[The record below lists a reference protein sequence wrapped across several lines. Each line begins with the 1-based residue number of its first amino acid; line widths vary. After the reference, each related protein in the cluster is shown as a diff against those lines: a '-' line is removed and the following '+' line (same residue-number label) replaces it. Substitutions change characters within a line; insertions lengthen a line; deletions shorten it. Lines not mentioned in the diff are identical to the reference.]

1 VKSMTDAG
9 SAASPIRLD
18 GKVAIVTG
26 AARGLG
32 RAMAEGLARAGANV
46 VFTDVDAAALADTI
60 RAFKRQPGCGDVTA
74 IPCDITNE
82 ADCQELVDDTV
93 KRFGALHV
101 LVNNAGKG
109 PALLEA
115 SPRTKSLK
123 FYEADP
129 DIWREIIITNVN
141 GTYLMARAVAS
152 VMVKAGW
159 GRIVNIT
166 TSLPTMQ
173 RRHNSPY
180 GVSKAAIEAETL
192 IWAKDLEGT
201 GVTVNSLIPGGAAD
215 TDFVHQASRKELAA
229 IGRALLPPAV
239 MVEPIIWLA
248 SPLSDGI
255 TGARF
260 VGKLWDARL
269 PPATAGAKA
278 REASVLLPVPPDV
291 R

>member
-1 VKSMTDAG
+1 MSDRG
-9 SAASPIRLD
+9 SAASSIRLD

-32 RAMAEGLARAGANV
+32 KAMAEGLARAGASV
-46 VFTDVDAAALADTI
+46 VFTDVDATVLADTV
-60 RAFKRQPGCGDVTA
+60 RAFKRQAGCGDVAA
-74 IPCDITNE
+74 IPCDITSG
-82 ADCQELVDDTV
+82 ADCQKLVDDTV
-93 KRFGALHV
+93 TRFGALHV

-115 SPRTKSLK
+115 SPRTKSLN

-129 DIWREIIITNVN
+129 DVWREIIVTNVN
-141 GTYLMARAVAS
+141 GTFLMARSAAP
-152 VMVKAGW
+152 VMVAAGW

-166 TSLPTMQ
+166 TSLATMQ

-192 IWAKDLEGT
+192 IWAKDLDGT
-201 GVTVNSLIPGGAAD
+201 GVTVNSLIPCGAAG
-215 TDFVHQASRKELAA
+215 TEFVHMASRKELAA
-229 IGRALLPPAV
+229 LGRALLPPSV
-239 MVEPIIWLA
+239 MVAPIVWLA
-248 SPLSDGI
+248 SPLSDGV

-260 VGKLWDARL
+260 VGKLWDERL
-269 PPATAGAKA
+269 PPNEAAAKA
-278 REASVLLPVPPDV
+278 REASVLLALPPDA

>member
-1 VKSMTDAG
+1 MPD
-9 SAASPIRLD
+9 PIRLD

-32 RAMAEGLARAGANV
+32 RAMAEGLVRAGASV
-46 VFTDVDAAALADTI
+46 TFTDVDAAALASTV
-60 RAFKRQPGCGDVTA
+60 RALDGKAAA
-74 IPCDITNE
+74 IAGDITVQ
-82 ADCQELVDDTV
+82 ADCERIVAETL
-93 KRFGALHV
+93 KRFGTLDV

-115 SPRTKSLK
+115 SPRTRSLK
-123 FYEADP
+123 FWEADP
-129 DIWREIIITNVN
+129 DAWREIIVTNVN
-141 GTYLMARAVAS
+141 GTFLMARSAAPAMVA
-152 VMVKAGW
+152 AGW
-159 GRIVNIT
+159 GRIVNVT

-192 IWAKDLEGT
+192 IWAKDLDGT

-215 TDFVHQASRKELAA
+215 TEFVHKAARKELAA
-229 IGRALLPPAV
+229 SGRALLPPRV
-239 MVEPIIWLA
+239 MIAPIVWLA

-260 VGKLWDARL
+260 VGKLWDERL
-269 PPATAGAKA
+269 PPSEAAAKA
-278 REASVLLPVPPDV
+278 REASVLLPAPPEV

>member
-1 VKSMTDAG
+1 MADTST
-9 SAASPIRLD
+9 SASTISLD

-46 VFTDVDAAALADTI
+46 VFTDIDSTALATAARAVRGQAGTI
-60 RAFKRQPGCGDVTA
+60 AA
-74 IPCDITNE
+74 IACDITNKV
-82 ADCQELVDDTV
+82 DCERLVAETV

-109 PALLEA
+109 PALLEQ

-123 FYEADP
+123 FWEADP
-129 DIWREIIITNVN
+129 DVWREIIVTNVN
-141 GTYLMARAVAS
+141 GTFLMARAAAP
-152 VMVKAGW
+152 VMVEAGW
-159 GRIVNIT
+159 GRIVNVT

-192 IWAKDLEGT
+192 IWAKDLDGT

-215 TDFVHQASRKELAA
+215 TDFVHIASRKELAA
-229 IGRALLPPAV
+229 IGRSLLPPAV
-239 MVEPIIWLA
+239 MVAPIVWLA

-260 VGKLWDARL
+260 VGKLWDPQLA
-269 PPATAGAKA
+269 PADAAAKA
-278 REASVLLPVPPDV
+278 REASVLLPVPPET

>member
-1 VKSMTDAG
+1 WATLKSTTRTLPG
-9 SAASPIRLD
+9 K
-18 GKVAIVTG
+18 KVAG
-26 AARGLG
+26 
-32 RAMAEGLARAGANV
+32 MA
-46 VFTDVDAAALADTI
+46 
-60 RAFKRQPGCGDVTA
+60 
-74 IPCDITNE
+74 CDITNK
-82 ADCQELVDDTV
+82 ADCDGLVAEAV
-93 KRFGALHV
+93 ALFGALHV

-129 DIWREIIITNVN
+129 DVWREIIVTNVN
-141 GTYLMARAVAS
+141 GTFRMARAAAPA
-152 VMVKAGW
+152 MIATGW

-215 TDFVHQASRKELAA
+215 TDFVHQA
-229 IGRALLPPAV
+229 
-239 MVEPIIWLA
+239 
-248 SPLSDGI
+248 
-255 TGARF
+255 
-260 VGKLWDARL
+260 
-269 PPATAGAKA
+269 
-278 REASVLLPVPPDV
+278 
-291 R
+291 

>member
-1 VKSMTDAG
+1 MPD
-9 SAASPIRLD
+9 PIRLD

-46 VFTDVDAAALADTI
+46 MFTDVDADALARTGASTSI
-60 RAFKRQPGCGDVTA
+60 AG
-74 IPCDITNE
+74 DITVQ
-82 ADCQELVDDTV
+82 ADCERIVAETL

-101 LVNNAGKG
+101 LVNNAGIG

-115 SPRTKSLK
+115 SSRTTSLK
-123 FYEADP
+123 FWEADP
-129 DIWREIIITNVN
+129 DIWRAIIDTNVN
-141 GTYLMARAVAS
+141 GTFLMARSVAP
-152 VMVKAGW
+152 VLIKAGW

-173 RRHNSPY
+173 RRQNSPY

-192 IWAKDLEGT
+192 IWAKDLDGT

-215 TDFVHQASRKELAA
+215 TEFVHLAARKELAA
-229 IGRALLPPAV
+229 TGRVLLPPSV
-239 MVEPIIWLA
+239 MVAPIVWLA

-255 TGARF
+255 TSARF
-260 VGKLWDARL
+260 VGKLWDERL
-269 PPATAGAKA
+269 PPSQAAAKA
-278 REASVLLPVPPDV
+278 REPSVLLPVPPEV

>member
-1 VKSMTDAG
+1 MTD
-9 SAASPIRLD
+9 SIRLD

-32 RAMAEGLARAGANV
+32 RAMAEGLVRAGASV
-46 VFTDVDAAALADTI
+46 TFTDVDAAALE
-60 RAFKRQPGCGDVTA
+60 RAVQATESAAA
-74 IPCDITNE
+74 IAGDITVQT
-82 ADCQELVDDTV
+82 DCERIVAETI
-93 KRFGALHV
+93 KRFGRLDV

-115 SPRTKSLK
+115 SPRTRSLK
-123 FYEADP
+123 FWGADP
-129 DIWREIIITNVN
+129 DVWREIIVTNVN
-141 GTYLMARAVAS
+141 GTFLMARSAAP
-152 VMVKAGW
+152 VMVDAGW
-159 GRIVNIT
+159 GRIVNVT

-192 IWAKDLEGT
+192 IWAKDLDGT

-215 TDFVHQASRKELAA
+215 TEFVHMASRRELAA
-229 IGRALLPPAV
+229 IGRALLPPSV
-239 MVEPIIWLA
+239 MVAAIVWLA

-260 VGKLWDARL
+260 VGKLWDANL
-269 PPATAGAKA
+269 PPGEAAAKA
-278 REASVLLPVPPDV
+278 REASVLLPVPPEM

>member
-1 VKSMTDAG
+1 
-9 SAASPIRLD
+9 D

-32 RAMAEGLARAGANV
+32 RAMAEGLARAGANG

-60 RAFKRQPGCGDVTA
+60 RAFKRQPGCGGVAA
-74 IPCDITNE
+74 ISCDITNP
-82 ADCQELVDDTV
+82 ADCPKLGDRTV
-93 KRFGALHV
+93 TRFGALHV

-129 DIWREIIITNVN
+129 DIWCEIIVTNVN

-180 GVSKAAIEAETL
+180 GVSKAAIAAETL

-201 GVTVNSLIPGGAAD
+201 GATANSLIPRAASEP
-215 TDFVHQASRKELAA
+215 DFGHEASRRELAA

-269 PPATAGAKA
+269 PPAAAGAKA
-278 REASVLLPVPPDV
+278 REASVLLAPPPEA

>member
-1 VKSMTDAG
+1 MSDTG
-9 SAASPIRLD
+9 NAASPIRLD

-46 VFTDVDAAALADTI
+46 MFTDVDAKVVTDIT
-60 RAFKRQPGCGDVTA
+60 RAFKRPHGCGDVAA

-82 ADCQELVDDTV
+82 ADCQKLIDDTV
-93 KRFGALHV
+93 NRFGVLHV
-101 LVNNAGKG
+101 LVNSAGKG

-115 SPRTKSLK
+115 SPQTKSLK

-129 DIWREIIITNVN
+129 DVWREIIVTNVN
-141 GTYLMARAVAS
+141 GTFLMARAAAP
-152 VMVKAGW
+152 VMIAAGW

-269 PPATAGAKA
+269 PPAEAAAKA
-278 REASVLLPVPPDV
+278 REASVLLAPPPEA

>member
-1 VKSMTDAG
+1 MTDT
-9 SAASPIRLD
+9 SASPISLD

-32 RAMAEGLARAGANV
+32 KAMAEGLVRAGANV
-46 VFTDVDAAALADTI
+46 VFTDIDDAALAS
-60 RAFKRQPGCGDVTA
+60 TA
-74 IPCDITNE
+74 RTVRSQAGTVAAIACDITNK
-82 ADCQELVDDTV
+82 ADCERLVADTV
-93 KRFGALHV
+93 RRFGGLHV

-109 PALLEA
+109 PALLES

-123 FYEADP
+123 FWESDP
-129 DIWREIIITNVN
+129 DVWREIIVTNVN
-141 GTYLMARAVAS
+141 GTFLMARAAAPA
-152 VMVKAGW
+152 MVTARW
-159 GRIVNIT
+159 GRIVNVT

-192 IWAKDLEGT
+192 IWAKDLDGT

-215 TDFVHQASRKELAA
+215 TDFVHQSSRQELAV
-229 IGRALLPPAV
+229 IGRKLLPPAV
-239 MVEPIIWLA
+239 MVAPVIWLA
-248 SPLSDGI
+248 SPMSDGI

-260 VGKLWDARL
+260 VGKLWDTNL
-269 PPATAGAKA
+269 PPNEAAAKA

>member
-1 VKSMTDAG
+1 MNDMT
-9 SAASPIRLD
+9 AAPPAIRLD

-32 RAMAEGLARAGANV
+32 KAMAEGLVRAGANV
-46 VFTDVDAAALADTI
+46 VLTDIDAAALASAI
-60 RAFKRQPGCGDVTA
+60 GSISRQPGSGTA
-74 IPCDITNE
+74 AVLACDITVK
-82 ADCQELVDDTV
+82 ADCERAVAETV
-93 KRFGALHV
+93 RRFGALNV

-109 PALLEA
+109 AAHLER
-115 SPRTKSLK
+115 SPYTKSLK
-123 FYEADP
+123 FWEADP
-129 DIWREIIITNVN
+129 DAWREILATNVN
-141 GTYLMARAVAS
+141 GTFLMARAAAP
-152 VMVKAGW
+152 VMVAACW

-166 TSLPTMQ
+166 TSLATMQ

-192 IWAKDLEGT
+192 IWAKDLDGT

-215 TDFVHQASRKELAA
+215 TEFVHLASRKELAA
-229 IGRALLPPAV
+229 IGQTLLPPSV
-239 MVEPIIWLA
+239 MVAPIVWLA

-260 VGKLWDARL
+260 VGKLWDASL
-269 PPATAGAKA
+269 PPAEAAAKA
-278 REASVLLPVPPDV
+278 REASVLLTVPAEV

>member
-1 VKSMTDAG
+1 MTDLD
-9 SAASPIRLD
+9 SAASSIRLD

-32 RAMAEGLARAGANV
+32 KAMADGLARAGASV
-46 VFTDVDAAALADTI
+46 VFTDVDAAALA
-60 RAFKRQPGCGDVTA
+60 RAVDGVAGGGKAAA
-74 IPCDITNE
+74 IAGDITVN
-82 ADCQELVDDTV
+82 ADCGRVVAETI

-115 SPRTKSLK
+115 SPHTKSLK
-123 FYEADP
+123 FWEADP
-129 DIWREIIITNVN
+129 DIWREIIVTNVN
-141 GTYLMARAVAS
+141 GTYLMARAAAP
-152 VMVKAGW
+152 VMVAAGW

-201 GVTVNSLIPGGAAD
+201 GVTVNSLIPGGAAN

-229 IGRALLPPAV
+229 IGRSLLPPAV
-239 MVEPIIWLA
+239 MVAPVVWLA
-248 SPLSDGI
+248 SELSDGV
-255 TGARF
+255 TGSRF

-269 PPATAGAKA
+269 PLAEAAAKA
-278 REASVLLPVPPDV
+278 REASVLLPVGPEA

>member
-1 VKSMTDAG
+1 MPD
-9 SAASPIRLD
+9 PIRLD

-32 RAMAEGLARAGANV
+32 RAMAEGLLRAGANV
-46 VFTDVDAAALADTI
+46 MFTDVDADALARTGTS
-60 RAFKRQPGCGDVTA
+60 AA
-74 IPCDITNE
+74 IAGDITIQAE
-82 ADCQELVDDTV
+82 CEHIVAETV
-93 KRFGALHV
+93 KRFGTLHV

-115 SPRTKSLK
+115 SPRTTSLK
-123 FYEADP
+123 FWEADP
-129 DIWREIIITNVN
+129 DIWRAIIDTNVN
-141 GTYLMARAVAS
+141 GTFLMARTAAPVL
-152 VMVKAGW
+152 VKAGW
-159 GRIVNIT
+159 GRIVNVT

-173 RRHNSPY
+173 RRQNSPY

-201 GVTVNSLIPGGAAD
+201 GVSVNSLIPGGAAD
-215 TDFVHQASRKELAA
+215 TEFVHMASRKELAA
-229 IGRALLPPAV
+229 IGRALLPPSV
-239 MVEPIIWLA
+239 MVAPIVWLA

-260 VGKLWDARL
+260 VGKLWDESL
-269 PPATAGAKA
+269 PPNDAAAKA
-278 REASVLLPVPPDV
+278 REPSVLLPVPPEI